1 MTIEKSTPEELV
13 SQFKERYQALVT
25 ENQQLA
31 QKIKENETVALK
43 LLGAIEALEY
53 IGKEEVEKIIIGL
66 PYQLDGSPTDAT
78 ASVLHC
84 IRRLKNSFP
93 TISIVSVD
101 EQFSSK
107 MASKA
112 MIDMGMKKKD
122 RQKKGMV
129 DEIAATLLLQEFMQ
143 SNQ

>member
-1 MTIEKSTPEELV
+1 MARIL
-13 SQFKERYQALVT
+13 ALDYGKKRTGIAVT
-25 ENQQLA
+25 DPLQIISSGLTTVDTQQLFDF
-31 QKIKENETVALK
+31 LK
-43 LLGAIEALEY
+43 AY

-93 TISIVSVD
+93 NIPIVSVD

-107 MASKA
+107 MASRA

>member
-1 MTIEKSTPEELV
+1 MARIL
-13 SQFKERYQALVT
+13 ALDYGKKRTGIAVT
-25 ENQQLA
+25 DPLQIISSGLTTVDTQQLFDF
-31 QKIKENETVALK
+31 LK
-43 LLGAIEALEY
+43 AY
-53 IGKEEVEKIIIGL
+53 ISKEEVEKIIIGL

-93 TISIVSVD
+93 TIPIVSVD